1 MRDNVCLTV
10 FVYRV
15 KGRRKLRQLIQIMES
30 LEYQVQ
36 DLPVERVGSVPGQK
50 LLSLI
55 L

>member
-15 KGRRKLRQLIQIMES
+15 KGRKLRQLIQIMES

-36 DLPVERVGSVPGQK
+36 DLPVERVGFVPGQK